1 MTQAQRLT
9 RARQLTA
16 SVLLGKDGYAS
27 PAAARLRRLA
37 AAGSTGMLP
46 FTGTGEGAIYV
57 RDGRVVGAESSRT
70 PGPVPAAELAS
81 PADRLAAALA
91 VAEPTVDAVSDLL
104 ADSWR
109 PARFRSS
116 AVPPAGLAGLAG
128 PVGPPG
134 LADGIAVD
142 ALLAEVAR
150 RQRITGQ
157 LAAVLTADTTV
168 VRNPHL
174 GAAEVRVSALQWA
187 LLIRVRRGAT
197 PRDLAWA
204 LRRSVFGTTIEVY
217 RLLALRLITVPRPV
231 AARPVTL
238 SFIRAAASAAE
249 ADKKGGSM
257 PDHVEPGSAAG
268 GAG

>member
-1 MTQAQRLT
+1 MTQAQRLS

-16 SVLLGKDGYAS
+16 SVRLGKDGYAS
-27 PAAARLRRLA
+27 PGAARLRRLA
-37 AAGSTGMLP
+37 TAGSTGMLP
-46 FTGTGEGAIYV
+46 FTGAGDGAIYV
-57 RDGRVVGAESSRT
+57 RGGRVVRAESSRT
-70 PGPVPAAELAS
+70 PDPVPVPATELAT

-91 VAEPTVDAVSDLL
+91 LAEPTVDAVADLL
-104 ADSWR
+104 ADDCR

-116 AVPPAGLAGLAG
+116 AVPPA
-128 PVGPPG
+128 VPPAG

-150 RQRITGQ
+150 RQRVTGQ

-217 RLLALRLITVPRPV
+217 RLLAVRLLTVPRP
-231 AARPVTL
+231 AAPHGPRPATL
-238 SFIRAAASAAE
+238 SFIRAATPAAAAE
-249 ADKKGGSM
+249 VVKTKGGSM
-257 PDHVEPGSAAG
+257 PHHVEPGPAAG

>member
-1 MTQAQRLT
+1 MSQAQRLT

-27 PAAARLRRLA
+27 PAATRLRRLA
-37 AAGSTGMLP
+37 AAGSTGILP
-46 FTGTGEGAIYV
+46 FTGAGDGAIYV
-57 RDGRVVGAESSRT
+57 RGGRVVRAESSRT
-70 PGPVPAAELAS
+70 PAAVRPTELATQ
-81 PADRLAAALA
+81 ADRLAAALA
-91 VAEPTVDAVSDLL
+91 LAEPTVDAAADLL
-104 ADSWR
+104 ADDWR

-116 AVPPAGLAGLAG
+116 AVPADSI
-128 PVGPPG
+128 
-134 LADGIAVD
+134 ADGIAVD

-157 LAAVLTADTTV
+157 LAGVLTPDTTV
-168 VRNPHL
+168 VRNQHL

-187 LLIRVRRGAT
+187 LLIRVRRGST

-217 RLLALRLITVPRPV
+217 RLLALRLLTVPRP
-231 AARPVTL
+231 AAPDGPRPVTL
-238 SFIRAAASAAE
+238 SFIRAAAPAAAAE
-249 ADKKGGSM
+249 AVKTKGGSM
-257 PDHVEPGSAAG
+257 PHHIQPGSAAG

>member
-1 MTQAQRLT
+1 MSQAQRLT

-27 PAAARLRRLA
+27 PGAARLRKLA
-37 AAGSTGMLP
+37 AARSTGMLP
-46 FTGTGEGAIYV
+46 FTGAGDGAIYV
-57 RDGRVVGAESSRT
+57 RGGRVVRAQSSRT
-70 PGPVPAAELAS
+70 PGPVPATELAT

-91 VAEPTVDAVSDLL
+91 LAEPTVDAAADLL
-104 ADSWR
+104 ADDWR

-116 AVPPAGLAGLAG
+116 AVPATAP
-128 PVGPPG
+128 PVR

-150 RQRITGQ
+150 RQQITVQ
-157 LAAVLTADTTV
+157 LAGVLTPDTTV

-187 LLIRVRRGAT
+187 LLIRVRRGST

-217 RLLALRLITVPRPV
+217 RLLALRLLTVPRPAV
-231 AARPVTL
+231 GDGPRPVTL
-238 SFIRAAASAAE
+238 SFIRAAAPAAAAE
-249 ADKKGGSM
+249 AVKTKGGSM
-257 PDHVEPGSAAG
+257 PHHVEPGHAAN